1 MIEMYYSID
10 SQFNHIYDMYCVNIK
25 HVVFIFY
32 IGVLLYANSYVQIN
46 VFTHFIVLVKMHSNV
61 LCWQDTHHKRVF
73 LVRKYLLSI
82 LLLAIDIQH
91 GLDAW
96 IFEHSNDL
104 RHNSGVKQ
112 MQNEVNTY
120 RDNHCHEQ
128 VDMMHI
134 DLLLNSRSLSH
145 SSSQVSSLKN
155 HISKHKGSRSYQA
168 HYWQQSSQT

>member
-1 MIEMYYSID
+1 MIVMYYSID

-25 HVVFIFY
+25 HVVFICY
-32 IGVLLYANSYVQIN
+32 IGVFLYANSYVQIN

-61 LCWQDTHHKRVF
+61 VCWQDTHHKRVF

-96 IFEHSNDL
+96 VFEHSNDL

-112 MQNEVNTY
+112 MQNEASIY
-120 RDNHCHEQ
+120 RDNHGHEQ

-134 DLLLNSRSLSH
+134 DLLFNRSLSH
-145 SSSQVSSLKN
+145 SSSQVSSRRN
-155 HISKHKGSRSYQA
+155 HISKQKGFHSYQA
-168 HYWQQSSQT
+168 HYLQQSSQT